1 MLRVAIAVAGIFL
14 FLGLAGAST
23 TTATFRANVARLWR
37 NDGLL
42 SRTGPEVGKTN
53 RC

>member
-14 FLGLAGAST
+14 FLGWQEPAT
-23 TTATFRANVARLWR
+23 PTATFGANVARLWR

-42 SRTGPEVGKTN
+42 SRTGPAVGKTN
-53 RC
+53 R